1 MRISL
6 GSKIS
11 ALLLFMT
18 LIAVAELLAIYYY
31 QSAQKYDAA
40 IINIAGRQRM
50 LSQTISKYAL
60 SVAYGNRTDVKLL
73 DEAVSKYDS
82 SLSILCKG
90 ASDFTN
96 GQPRQYGDV
105 VITHAPKEMTAL
117 FEENIR
123 IWDAFKKDID
133 VIKGGGVIT
142 DTLRTQFVNNNALLD
157 ISNKITLGF
166 EHISNRKHK
175 LLMNVLLLMTAV
187 DILIFLL
194 GGYRIYILVRPLSEL
209 SKSAAKIGKGDF
221 QQRITIPKTNDEI
234 RDLAV
239 AFNTMSQSL
248 NDTTVTKDY
257 IDGVVN
263 AMVDMLF
270 VVDSSGKI
278 KTVNNAAESVLGIG
292 RNELI
297 GKPVTDI
304 FIPAEKPMVD
314 GKLKEAL
321 AMGTLGRGGL
331 GNVEGTFITISGDKF
346 PVQCSFSF
354 MRVSDRNDI
363 VCVANDITQRKR
375 YEEDLR
381 KLSTAFEQSVSSIV
395 ITDIDGNIEFANQ
408 KFTECTGY
416 TLAEVKGKNPRI
428 LKSGKH
434 DAAFYKNMW
443 DTIKAGNEFRGDLC
457 NMRKDGTL
465 YWEYL
470 SISPIKNPNGD
481 ITHFIAVKLDD
492 TERKRME
499 EHLRQLA
506 HHDVLTGLPNRTLFE
521 DRVKQSVLQATRN
534 NFSFAVM
541 FLDLDRFKLVNDT
554 LGHNIGDL
562 LLKEVAWRLEDCVR
576 KSDTV
581 ARMGGDE
588 FQILVSKIVQPSDVA
603 AIAQKIIATINEPY
617 VLGEHSCKVGVSI
630 GISIFPGDGETLEA
644 LSKCADVAMY
654 QAKEHGK
661 NDYRFYDSSMDK
673 AITER
678 VTLEK
683 ALVEALEAEQF
694 VLHYQPQIDIST
706 GRIAGCEALIRWQ
719 HPESGLISPAKFI
732 PVAEETRLIVP
743 IGKWVI
749 AAACRQGR
757 KWLDAGY
764 KPIVISVNLSAQHF
778 KHHELLTTI
787 TDILDETGI
796 SPEHLELEIT
806 ESGIMKN
813 VEESIKVMQQ
823 IRELG
828 VKISVDDFG
837 TGYSSLVYLKRFPL
851 QTLKIDQSFIRNC
864 PYDASD
870 AVITSTIISMS
881 HSLNIKVIAEGVE
894 NTQQLEL
901 LRTFDC
907 DEVQGYLFSKPVPAH
922 EFAELLE
929 DEHVYSL

>member
-1 MRISL
+1 MRLSL
-6 GSKIS
+6 GNKIS
-11 ALLLFMT
+11 ALLLLMT
-18 LIAVAELLAIYYY
+18 LIAVAELLAIYSY
-31 QSAQKYDAA
+31 QSIQKSDAA

-50 LSQTISKYAL
+50 LSQTISKYIL
-60 SVAYGNRTDVKLL
+60 SVAYGNRSDIKFL
-73 DEAVSKYDS
+73 DEAVSSYDS
-82 SLSILCKG
+82 DLSMLYKG
-90 ASDFTN
+90 TGNFSGGVHKRN
-96 GQPRQYGDV
+96 GEV
-105 VITHAPKEMTAL
+105 VISPAPKELTAL
-117 FEENIR
+117 FEENIK
-123 IWDAFKKDID
+123 IWSAFKQDID
-133 VIKGGGVIT
+133 VIKAGGIIN
-142 DTLRTQFVNNNALLD
+142 DTLRTEFVNNDTLLV
-157 ISNKITLGF
+157 ISNKITHGF
-166 EHISNRKHK
+166 EDISNRKHK
-175 LLMNVLLLMTAV
+175 YLMNVLLIMTAL
-187 DILIFLL
+187 DILIFLF
-194 GGYRIYILVRPLSEL
+194 GGYKVYELVRPLSEL
-209 SKSAAKIGKGDF
+209 SQSAAKIGRGDF
-221 QQRITIPKTNDEI
+221 RQKVALPKTNDEI
-234 RDLAV
+234 KDLAV
-239 AFNTMSQSL
+239 AFNTMSHSL
-248 NDTTVTKDY
+248 NETTVTKDF

-270 VVDSSGKI
+270 VVDSSGII
-278 KTVNNAAESVLGIG
+278 KTINNAAESVLGIG
-292 RNELI
+292 RNELV
-297 GKPVTDI
+297 GRPVTDI
-304 FIPAEKPMVD
+304 FIPAEKPMVED
-314 GKLKEAL
+314 KLKEAFDMG
-321 AMGTLGRGGL
+321 AMGKGGL

-375 YEEDLR
+375 FEEDLR
-381 KLSTAFEQSVSSIV
+381 KLSTAVEQSISSIV
-395 ITDIDGNIEFANQ
+395 ITDINGNIEFVNQ

-434 DAAFYKNMW
+434 DQEFYKNLW
-443 DTIKAGNEFRGDLC
+443 DTIKSGNEFRCDVC
-457 NMRKDGTL
+457 NKKKDGTL

-470 SISPIKNPNGD
+470 SISPIKNPRGE

-492 TERKRME
+492 TERKKME

-521 DRVKQSVLQATRN
+521 DRVKQSILQATRN
-534 NFSFAVM
+534 NNSFAVM

-554 LGHNIGDL
+554 LGHNVGDL
-562 LLKEVAWRLEDCVR
+562 LLKEVSCRLEDCVR

-588 FQILVSKIVQPSDVA
+588 FQILVSKILQPTDLM
-603 AIAQKIIATINEPY
+603 AIAKKVIKSINEPY
-617 VLGEHSCKVGVSI
+617 VLGEHMCKVGVSI
-630 GISIFPGDGETLEA
+630 GISIFPNDGETLEA
-644 LSKCADVAMY
+644 LNKCADVAMY

-683 ALVEALEAEQF
+683 ALINALDSEQF
-694 VLHYQPQIDIST
+694 VLHYQPQIDMSS

-719 HPESGLISPAKFI
+719 HPETGLISPAKFI
-732 PVAEETRLIVP
+732 PIAEETHLIIP

-749 AAACRQGR
+749 AAACRQSR
-757 KWLDAGY
+757 KWLDAGF
-764 KPIVISVNLSAQHF
+764 KPIVVSVNLSAQHF
-778 KHHELLTTI
+778 KLHELLKTI
-787 TDILDETGI
+787 TDVLDETGI
-796 SPEHLELEIT
+796 SPEYLELEIT
-806 ESGIMKN
+806 ESGLMQN
-813 VEESIKVMQQ
+813 VEESIKIMNQ

-828 VKISVDDFG
+828 ISISVDDFG

-864 PYDASD
+864 PYDAAD
-870 AVITSTIISMS
+870 AVITSTIISMA

-907 DEVQGYLFSKPVPAH
+907 DEVQGYLFSKPVSAH
-922 EFAELLE
+922 EFTELLE